1 MARTQLGTV
10 LQYIRAALGA
20 RDAGDTTDADL
31 LDRFAARREE
41 AAFTALLERHG
52 PLVLGVCRRVLGNAE
67 DADDAF
73 QATFLVLV
81 RKAGSIRKSDSVAS
95 WLYGVAYRVS
105 LEARTR
111 AARRRAHEKR
121 AANMGQADPTDDA
134 AAHELRS
141 LLDDELEQLP
151 HKYRDPLILH

>member
-67 DADDAF
+67 DVDDAF
-73 QATFLVLV
+73 QATFLVLL
-81 RKAGSIRKSDSVAS
+81 RRAGSIRKAGSVAS
-95 WLYGVAYRVS
+95 WLHGVAYRVS

-121 AANMGQADPTDDA
+121 AENMGQADPA
-134 AAHELRS
+134 ADPATRELCAI
-141 LLDDELEQLP
+141 LDEELEQLP
-151 HKYRDPLILH
+151 PKYRLPLVLH